1 MKSTFLVSLIISFL
15 FSFSYVQ
22 AADQK
27 ENACIKCHADEGTM
41 KSLFKPHKI
50 DREEGEG

>member
-1 MKSTFLVSLIISFL
+1 MKSTFLAFLIISFL
-15 FSFSYVQ
+15 FSYVQ

-41 KSLFKPHKI
+41 KSLFKPPKI
-50 DREEGEG
+50 SLEEGEG